1 MHGEGY
7 DMINRRMAALGVG
20 FVAALTLG
28 LAGCG
33 GDDGDGGGPG
43 GTEPTKDPAVE
54 LRESVDKL
62 NQTSAKV
69 TMTAGPLTGSGVV
82 DAPNKQGNV
91 KLKVSA
97 GGQTINV
104 ETLAV
109 GGDMWLKMTGVPNV
123 PDKWLHIDPSKVS
136 PDAGLGINA
145 GELDL
150 VGGDKLFQG
159 IATVERTGEGQY
171 KGTLDLTKA
180 TGSSFA
186 DEETLK
192 QLGDRA
198 KAVPFEAALDDEGR
212 LTKFM
217 MDLGQVAGQTL
228 KLDAA
233 YSDFGTDVNLEA
245 PPAAEVIEAP
255 EEIYQLLNA

>member
-1 MHGEGY
+1 
-7 DMINRRMAALGVG
+7 MINRRMAKLGVG
-20 FVAALTLG
+20 FAAALTLG
-28 LAGCG
+28 LGGCG
-33 GDDGDGGGPG
+33 GDEGGGGAG

-62 NQTSAKV
+62 RETSAKV

-91 KLKVSA
+91 KLEVSA
-97 GGQTINV
+97 GGEKINV

-109 GGDMWLKMTGVPNV
+109 GGDMWLKLTGVPNV
-123 PDKWLHIDPSKVS
+123 PNKWMHIDPGKVS
-136 PDAGLGINA
+136 PEAGLGINA

-159 IATVERTGEGQY
+159 ISTVERTGEGQY
-171 KGTLDLTKA
+171 KGMLDLTKVS
-180 TGSSFA
+180 GSSFA
-186 DEETLK
+186 DEETVK
-192 QLGDRA
+192 QLGERA
-198 KAVPFEAALDDEGR
+198 KAVPFEASVDDEGR
-212 LTKFM
+212 LTKLM

-255 EEIYQLLNA
+255 DEIYQFLNA